1 MEIRVSDTLY
11 GMDMGNANERVLIGG
26 KGGNVDCFNITTV
39 WFWKEYIIIN
49 IYIYIYIILCIIACS
64 IL

>member
-1 MEIRVSDTLY
+1 LKVFDYKEPNYPELMEIRGSDTFY

-39 WFWKEYIIIN
+39 
-49 IYIYIYIILCIIACS
+49 
-64 IL
+64 